1 MELKLREQIKIA
13 MRVKS
18 ESGTPKNCAIYQTRK
33 NILEQAQ
40 KIAKEKKIEITDSL
54 IYDAAKKEIKQLNDL
69 MQFCTDKPEKQ
80 NIINIS
86 INEANNWLPSMTSED
101 DIKTF
106 VETHKSDANN
116 IGTMMKLL
124 KSEFGDSL
132 DGKLAS
138 QIVKSLL

>member
-1 MELKLREQIKIA
+1 MEKRLREQIKSA

-18 ESGTPKNCAIYQTRK
+18 ESGTPENCAIYQTRK

-40 KIAKEKKIEITDSL
+40 KSAKEKKIEITDSL
-54 IYDAAKKEIKQLNDL
+54 IYESAKKEIKQLNDL
-69 MQFCTDKPEKQ
+69 MEFCTDKPEKQ

-116 IGTMMKLL
+116 IGAMMKLL

>member
-1 MELKLREQIKIA
+1 MEQKLRNAIKSA
-13 MRVKS
+13 MKLKS
-18 ESGTPKNCAIYQTRK
+18 ENGTNENVAIYQTRK

-54 IYDAAKKEIKQLNDL
+54 IYESAKKEIKQLNDL
-69 MQFCTDKPEKQ
+69 MAFCTDKPEKQ

-116 IGTMMKLL
+116 IGAMMKLL